1 MREVSV
7 TPGMSVG
14 KKGLSIRAKLAAAL
28 LIISVIMAAIGIMG
42 QLALSESIKK
52 LDEMAETTIIGNM
65 MIEDLDTITAELKD
79 IVGTFKTGN

>member
-79 IVGTFKTGN
+79 IVSTFKTGN